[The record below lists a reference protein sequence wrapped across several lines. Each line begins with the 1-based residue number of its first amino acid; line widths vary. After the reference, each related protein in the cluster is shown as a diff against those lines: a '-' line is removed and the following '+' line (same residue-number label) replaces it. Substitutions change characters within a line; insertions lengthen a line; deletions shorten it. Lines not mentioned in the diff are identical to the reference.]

1 MPNPGIVTI
10 KTIESTVEFRRLS
23 HCIIDWATDVEGKAD
38 RAGLSP
44 SPTTDVAQSMKHRPN
59 LRDFPVLIY
68 LNFNVVKFR
77 EVGNSIGFKKAKL
90 SV

>member
-23 HCIIDWATDVEGKAD
+23 HCFIDWATDVEGKAD
-38 RAGLSP
+38 KRAGLSP
-44 SPTTDVAQSMKHRPN
+44 SPTTALAHSMK
-59 LRDFPVLIY
+59 IYQY
-68 LNFNVVKFR
+68 LNFNVNFR
-77 EVGNSIGFKKAKL
+77 GVGNSNGLKKAKL